1 MNRALLLF
9 LCYLIF
15 HFQAHAQPNNPA
27 TPATAPGG
35 GALGPLSGEQHVLR
49 AGDELEFHIS
59 SLPEMDKVYQIRV
72 DGSFFHPLVGE
83 VQAAG
88 HTLGDLRAELKKRLA
103 KELRN
108 PAFKLGLKQVALH
121 QVAVLGEAKQ
131 QGTFEVGLGSTV
143 LDLIAKAGGLTE
155 KADKETATL
164 LRGSEKITISL
175 RPEQGGGLTE
185 VRTGDVLYLGT
196 GAPVSVTGEVTTP
209 GVYSVSRV
217 ACDPRQALLAAG
229 GAKEQASLSRVRLIR
244 ANLPAPLV
252 LDLRVDAQT
261 PLPLEAQQ
269 MHEGDILVVPA
280 RQAVVLGAV
289 TEPGPVSLRGEET
302 LLDILPAKLT
312 GESDVEK
319 ILVVRAEDVRNNR
332 DKKEEYS
339 LKEYFEEGKA
349 DVVVPIGD
357 GDLVYIPPKGKN
369 EGGLFGGGFGS
380 ILNVLSLAR
389 LFF

>member
-1 MNRALLLF
+1 M
-9 LCYLIF
+9 
-15 HFQAHAQPNNPA
+15 
-27 TPATAPGG
+27 
-35 GALGPLSGEQHVLR
+35 GPLSGEKHVLR

-59 SLPEMDKVYQIRV
+59 SLPEMDKVYQVRV

-88 HTLGDLRAELKKRLA
+88 RTLGDVRTDLQKRLA

-108 PAFKLGLKQVALH
+108 PAFKLGLRQVALH
-121 QVAVLGEAKQ
+121 QVAVLGEARQ
-131 QGTFEVGLGSTV
+131 QGTFDVGLGSTV

-155 KADKETATL
+155 KADRETATL
-164 LRGSEKITISL
+164 LRGNEKITISL
-175 RPEQGGGLTE
+175 RPEAGGGLTE
-185 VRTGDVLYLGT
+185 VKTGDVLYLGT

-261 PLPLEAQQ
+261 SLPLEAQQ
-269 MHEGDILVVPA
+269 MQEGDILVVPA
-280 RQAVVLGAV
+280 RQVVVLGAV
-289 TEPGPVSLRGEET
+289 NEPGPVGLRGEET
-302 LLDILPAKLT
+302 LIDILPAKLT
-312 GESDVEK
+312 GESNVEK
-319 ILVVRAEDVRNNR
+319 ILVVRAEDVRQNR
-332 DKKEEYS
+332 EKTEEYN

-349 DVVVPIGD
+349 DVVVPIRD
-357 GDLVYIPPKGKN
+357 GDLVYIPAKGRD
-369 EGGLFGGGFGS
+369 EGGFLGGPFGN
-380 ILNVLSLAR
+380 ILNLIGLAR
-389 LFF
+389 FFF